1 MKRFNENDKEIIFK
15 NETIYNHGLVEILQ
29 KTLEINNQILNVI
42 NDNKKILEEAK
53 KNGRTEP

>member
-42 NDNKKILEEAK
+42 NENKKILEEAK

>member
-29 KTLEINNQILNVI
+29 KTMEINNQILNVI
-42 NDNKKILEEAK
+42 NENKKILEEAK